1 MNPFGARVTQLS
13 FKRMPQEHADLML
26 RAGKL
31 FLQSRSRRKPVP
43 YLIGAV
49 IFGVVCG
56 VGIEAFRQFVLAPY
70 FGINAL
76 PTIQVVAFEMLP
88 VMLAIGAGAV
98 IQREIVRRG
107 RRKRLIASL
116 AENVMI
122 DVDIYERGMET
133 SIGGVFSY
141 CSWPAFLD
149 VQLEKNAITFFGMM
163 RCFPFLP
170 ARSRIARNSSFV
182 ARRSSIYGDGQKRL
196 HGRRW
201 PVPSPHARRPRAVSR
216 CARTLRLLTSGTK
229 RGIEAPL

>member
-13 FKRMPQEHADLML
+13 FKRLPEEHADVML

-31 FLQSRSRRKPVP
+31 FLQSRSRRRPVP

-49 IFGVVCG
+49 IFGIVCG

-70 FGINAL
+70 FGINSL

-107 RRKRLIASL
+107 RRKRLITSL

-133 SIGGVFSY
+133 SIGGVFAY

-149 VQLEKNAITFFGMM
+149 VQMEKNAITFF
-163 RCFPFLP
+163 RDDALFSIP
-170 ARSRIARNSSFV
+170 ARAFRDRKEFEARGREIV
-182 ARRSSIYGDGQKRL
+182 DLWRRSRSTVRAEPSRSEPQRAE
-196 HGRRW
+196 
-201 PVPSPHARRPRAVSR
+201 PVRKDPP
-216 CARTLRLLTSGTK
+216 
-229 RGIEAPL
+229 PLDLGGETRH

>member
-13 FKRMPQEHADLML
+13 FKRLPEEHADGML

-31 FLQSRSRRKPVP
+31 FLQTRSRRKPVP

-107 RRKRLIASL
+107 RRKRLIAAL
-116 AENVMI
+116 AEYVMI

-133 SIGGVFSY
+133 SIGGVFTY
-141 CSWPAFLD
+141 CSWQAFHD
-149 VQLEKNAITFFGMM
+149 VKLEKNAITFF
-163 RCFPFLP
+163 RDDALFSIP
-170 ARSRIARNSSFV
+170 ARAFKDRKEFEAQAREVVDLWKLAKS
-182 ARRSSIYGDGQKRL
+182 
-196 HGRRW
+196 GRR
-201 PVPSPHARRPRAVSR
+201 
-216 CARTLRLLTSGTK
+216 
-229 RGIEAPL
+229 EAPAASAAPPLDLRGETRH

>member
-13 FKRMPQEHADLML
+13 FKRLPEEHADGML

-31 FLQSRSRRKPVP
+31 FLQTRSRRKPVP

-49 IFGVVCG
+49 IFGIVCG

-70 FGINAL
+70 FGINSL

-116 AENVMI
+116 APDVMI
-122 DVDIYERGMET
+122 DVDVYERGMET
-133 SIGGVFSY
+133 SIGGVFTY
-141 CSWPAFLD
+141 CSWAAFRD
-149 VQLEKNAITFFGMM
+149 VQLEKNAVTFF
-163 RCFPFLP
+163 RDDALFSIP
-170 ARSRIARNSSFV
+170 ARAFKDRKEFEARGREIVELWKRSRAPVRTEPRH
-182 ARRSSIYGDGQKRL
+182 AEPKRAEL
-196 HGRRW
+196 VRKD
-201 PVPSPHARRPRAVSR
+201 PP
-216 CARTLRLLTSGTK
+216 
-229 RGIEAPL
+229 PLDLGGETRH

>member
-13 FKRMPQEHADLML
+13 FKRLPEEHADVML
-26 RAGKL
+26 RAGKF
-31 FLQSRSRRKPVP
+31 FLQSRSRRRPVP

-133 SIGGVFSY
+133 SIGGVFAY
-141 CSWPAFLD
+141 CSWPAFRE
-149 VQLEKNAITFFGMM
+149 VQMEKNAVTFF
-163 RCFPFLP
+163 RDDALFSIP
-170 ARSRIARNSSFV
+170 ARAFKDRKEFEARGQEIV
-182 ARRSSIYGDGQKRL
+182 ELWKRARSS
-196 HGRRW
+196 
-201 PVPSPHARRPRAVSR
+201 VRAEP
-216 CARTLRLLTSGTK
+216 ARTEPARTEPV
-229 RGIEAPL
+229 RRDPPPLDLGGETRH

>member
-1 MNPFGARVTQLS
+1 MNPFGARITQLS
-13 FKRMPQEHADLML
+13 FKRLPEEHADAML

-31 FLQSRSRRKPVP
+31 FLQSRSRRRPIP

-70 FGINAL
+70 FGIDAL

-88 VMLAIGAGAV
+88 VMLAIAAGAV

-107 RRKRLIASL
+107 RRSRLIASL

-149 VQLEKNAITFFGMM
+149 VRLEKTAITFFRDDSLFFIPLRAFKDRKEFETRG
-163 RCFPFLP
+163 REIVDLWKQAKKGGRDAPS
-170 ARSRIARNSSFV
+170 AYASR
-182 ARRSSIYGDGQKRL
+182 
-196 HGRRW
+196 
-201 PVPSPHARRPRAVSR
+201 
-216 CARTLRLLTSGTK
+216 
-229 RGIEAPL
+229 PLDLKGETRH

>member
-13 FKRMPQEHADLML
+13 FKRMPEEHADVML

-31 FLQSRSRRKPVP
+31 FLQSRSRRKPIP

-70 FGINAL
+70 FGIDTL

-98 IQREIVRRG
+98 VQREIVRRG
-107 RRKRLIASL
+107 RRRRLIASL
-116 AENVMI
+116 SENVMI

-133 SIGGVFSY
+133 SNGGVFTY
-141 CSWPAFLD
+141 CSWPAFRD
-149 VQLEKNAITFFGMM
+149 VQMEKNAITFF
-163 RCFPFLP
+163 RDDTLFSIP
-170 ARSRIARNSSFV
+170 ARAFKDRKEFEARGHEIV
-182 ARRSSIYGDGQKRL
+182 DLWRRARSSARAEPARAEPVRSESL
-196 HGRRW
+196 RRD
-201 PVPSPHARRPRAVSR
+201 PP
-216 CARTLRLLTSGTK
+216 
-229 RGIEAPL
+229 PLDLGGETRH

>member
-1 MNPFGARVTQLS
+1 MNPFGARITQLS
-13 FKRMPQEHADLML
+13 FKRLPEEHADLLL

-31 FLQSRSRRKPVP
+31 FLQSRSRRRPVP

-49 IFGVVCG
+49 VFGIVCG
-56 VGIEAFRQFVLAPY
+56 VGIEAFRQFVLAPH
-70 FGINAL
+70 FGIATL

-149 VQLEKNAITFFGMM
+149 VRQEKNAITFF
-163 RCFPFLP
+163 RDDALFSIP
-170 ARSRIARNSSFV
+170 ARAFKDRKEFELRGQEIVDLWRRAKAAARPEA
-182 ARRSSIYGDGQKRL
+182 ARPE
-196 HGRRW
+196 
-201 PVPSPHARRPRAVSR
+201 PVRKEP
-216 CARTLRLLTSGTK
+216 ARTEQGRK
-229 RGIEAPL
+229 DPPPLDLGGETRH

>member
-13 FKRMPQEHADLML
+13 FKRLPEEHADVML

-31 FLQSRSRRKPVP
+31 FLQSRSRRKPIP

-49 IFGVVCG
+49 IFGIVCG

-70 FGINAL
+70 FGINSL

-133 SIGGVFSY
+133 SIGGVFAY
-141 CSWPAFLD
+141 CSWPAFRD
-149 VQLEKNAITFFGMM
+149 VQMEKNAITFF
-163 RCFPFLP
+163 RDDTLFSIP
-170 ARSRIARNSSFV
+170 ARAFKDRKEFEAR
-182 ARRSSIYGDGQKRL
+182 
-196 HGRRW
+196 GREIVDLWKQAKKGGRDA
-201 PVPSPHARRPRAVSR
+201 PSV
-216 CARTLRLLTSGTK
+216 GT
-229 RGIEAPL
+229 APPLDLAGETRH

>member
-1 MNPFGARVTQLS
+1 MNPFGARITQLS
-13 FKRMPQEHADLML
+13 FKRLPNEHADVML
-26 RAGKL
+26 RAGRL

-70 FGINAL
+70 FGIDTL

-133 SIGGVFSY
+133 STGGVFTY
-141 CSWPAFLD
+141 CSWPAFRD
-149 VQLEKNAITFFGMM
+149 VQLEKAAISFF
-163 RCFPFLP
+163 RDDALFSIP
-170 ARSRIARNSSFV
+170 ARAFKDRKEFEVR
-182 ARRSSIYGDGQKRL
+182 
-196 HGRRW
+196 GREIVDLWKQAKKGGR
-201 PVPSPHARRPRAVSR
+201 
-216 CARTLRLLTSGTK
+216 
-229 RGIEAPL
+229 EAPPVSAAPPLDLAGETRH

>member
-13 FKRMPQEHADLML
+13 FKRLPEEHADVML

-31 FLQSRSRRKPVP
+31 FLQSRSRRRPLP

-49 IFGVVCG
+49 IFGIVCG

-107 RRKRLIASL
+107 RRRRLIASL

-133 SIGGVFSY
+133 SIGGLFTY
-141 CSWPAFLD
+141 CSWPAFRD
-149 VQLEKNAITFFGMM
+149 VQLEKNAITFFRDDTLFSIPARAFKDRKEFEARGQEIVDLW
-163 RCFPFLP
+163 RRARPTARTEATRTEP
-170 ARSRIARNSSFV
+170 ARSEPTR
-182 ARRSSIYGDGQKRL
+182 GE
-196 HGRRW
+196 
-201 PVPSPHARRPRAVSR
+201 P
-216 CARTLRLLTSGTK
+216 LRK
-229 RGIEAPL
+229 DPPPLDLGGETRH

>member
-13 FKRMPQEHADLML
+13 FKRLPEEHADVML

-31 FLQSRSRRKPVP
+31 FLQTRSRRRPVP

-107 RRKRLIASL
+107 RRRRLIASL

-133 SIGGVFSY
+133 SIGGVFAY
-141 CSWPAFLD
+141 CSWQAFRD
-149 VQLEKNAITFFGMM
+149 VQLEKNAITFF
-163 RCFPFLP
+163 RDDALFSIP
-170 ARSRIARNSSFV
+170 ARAFKDRKEFEARGKEIV
-182 ARRSSIYGDGQKRL
+182 DLWLRARSAVQAE
-196 HGRRW
+196 
-201 PVPSPHARRPRAVSR
+201 PPRKAPP
-216 CARTLRLLTSGTK
+216 
-229 RGIEAPL
+229 RGEQVRKDPPPLDLGGETRH

>member
-13 FKRMPQEHADLML
+13 FKRLPEEHAETML

-49 IFGVVCG
+49 IFGIVCG
-56 VGIEAFRQFVLAPY
+56 VGIEAFRQFVLAPH

-76 PTIQVVAFEMLP
+76 PTVQVVAFEMLP

-116 AENVMI
+116 APDVMI
-122 DVDIYERGMET
+122 DVDVYERGMET

-149 VQLEKNAITFFGMM
+149 VQLEKNAITFF
-163 RCFPFLP
+163 RDDTLFSIP
-170 ARSRIARNSSFV
+170 ARAFKDRKEFDARGREIV
-182 ARRSSIYGDGQKRL
+182 DLWRRAKP
-196 HGRRW
+196 HGRE
-201 PVPSPHARRPRAVSR
+201 ATRRAEPMR
-216 CARTLRLLTSGTK
+216 K
-229 RGIEAPL
+229 DPPPLDLGGETRH

>member
-13 FKRMPQEHADLML
+13 FKRLPEEHADVML

-49 IFGVVCG
+49 IFGIVCG
-56 VGIEAFRQFVLAPY
+56 VGIEAFRQFVLGPY
-70 FGINAL
+70 FGIDAL

-107 RRKRLIASL
+107 RRRRLIASL

-133 SIGGVFSY
+133 SVGGVFTY
-141 CSWPAFLD
+141 CSWPAFRD
-149 VQLEKNAITFFGMM
+149 VQLEKNAVTFFRDDTLFCIAARAFKDRKEFEARGQEIVELWKRSRAVM
-163 RCFPFLP
+163 RAEPPRAEPQRAEP
-170 ARSRIARNSSFV
+170 ARTEQVRK
-182 ARRSSIYGDGQKRL
+182 D
-196 HGRRW
+196 
-201 PVPSPHARRPRAVSR
+201 PP
-216 CARTLRLLTSGTK
+216 
-229 RGIEAPL
+229 PLDLGGETRH

>member
-13 FKRMPQEHADLML
+13 FKRLPEEHADVML

-31 FLQSRSRRKPVP
+31 FLQSRSRRRPVP

-49 IFGVVCG
+49 IFGIVCG

-70 FGINAL
+70 FGINSL

-107 RRKRLIASL
+107 RRKRLITSL

-133 SIGGVFSY
+133 SIGGVFAY

-149 VQLEKNAITFFGMM
+149 VQMEKNAITFF
-163 RCFPFLP
+163 RDDALFSIP
-170 ARSRIARNSSFV
+170 ARAFRDRKEFEARGREIV
-182 ARRSSIYGDGQKRL
+182 DLWRRSRSTVRAEPSRAEPQRAE
-196 HGRRW
+196 
-201 PVPSPHARRPRAVSR
+201 PVRKDPP
-216 CARTLRLLTSGTK
+216 
-229 RGIEAPL
+229 PLDLGGETRH

>member
-13 FKRMPQEHADLML
+13 FKRLPEEHADVML
-26 RAGKL
+26 RAGRL
-31 FLQSRSRRKPVP
+31 FLQSRSRRKPIP

-70 FGINAL
+70 FGIDSL
-76 PTIQVVAFEMLP
+76 PTIQVVVLEMLP

-122 DVDIYERGMET
+122 DVDLYERGMET

-149 VQLEKNAITFFGMM
+149 VRLEKNAITFF
-163 RCFPFLP
+163 RDDALFSIP
-170 ARSRIARNSSFV
+170 ARAFKDRKEFEARGHEIVDLWKRAKSAGRAEPSRTEPAR
-182 ARRSSIYGDGQKRL
+182 AEQ
-196 HGRRW
+196 GRKD
-201 PVPSPHARRPRAVSR
+201 PP
-216 CARTLRLLTSGTK
+216 
-229 RGIEAPL
+229 PLDLGGETRH

>member
-13 FKRMPQEHADLML
+13 FKRLPEEHAEVML

-43 YLIGAV
+43 YLVGAI
-49 IFGVVCG
+49 IFGIVCG

-70 FGINAL
+70 FGIDTL

-88 VMLAIGAGAV
+88 VMLAIGIGAV

-116 AENVMI
+116 AENVII

-133 SIGGVFSY
+133 SIGGVFTY
-141 CSWPAFLD
+141 CSWPAFRD
-149 VQLEKNAITFFGMM
+149 VKIEKNAITFF
-163 RCFPFLP
+163 RDDTLFSIP
-170 ARSRIARNSSFV
+170 ARAFRDRKEFEAR
-182 ARRSSIYGDGQKRL
+182 AREIVDLWKQARKG
-196 HGRRW
+196 GR
-201 PVPSPHARRPRAVSR
+201 
-216 CARTLRLLTSGTK
+216 
-229 RGIEAPL
+229 EAPSANAAPPLDLKGETRH